1 MIRHPLPGLIAVAVL
16 ALIFPLRLGAQA
28 PPVPDGKP
36 HKFETRNKQ
45 FLIDGQPIQLISGE
59 MHFSRTLS
67 EDFELRVKQAKAMGL
82 NTLSFYL
89 FWNQV
94 EPEHGKF
101 DFTGTNDV
109 RKMLKLCQD
118 NGLWCILRPGP
129 YCCAEVE
136 YGGIPYWTL
145 KNPEVKIRSNDPT
158 YVQWSRDYINRVY
171 KEVADF
177 QVTKGGPLL
186 MVQIENEYAIVAND
200 LTPKGNYDYMHT
212 LHQVFTDA
220 GFDVPLF
227 VCDPGSLSRPGTDPY
242 PGLLRGRNG
251 LHTEADYQQAVAVAG
266 DFPIIAPEVYTAW
279 FTGWGQPIATKN
291 ASLDSIVGW
300 TNFLL
305 DHKCSFN
312 YYLFFGGT
320 NYGFSNGCNYSLPV
334 ITSYDYNAPVD
345 EAGRVTT
352 KYRTLRDL
360 LTKRLNITPP
370 AIPDDPPVA
379 DLPAVTLQYAGTL
392 FNRLWWGDTEP
403 TITSHEPVSMENLNQ
418 AYGFVDYRKKFPDG
432 LKGKLELKQAMDYT
446 ITMVNGKVVGES
458 FVGFGP
464 GSNSITL
471 PVRNSNIITL
481 SETAPV
487 TLDLLVYNLGRIS
500 VVTDSGTQNL
510 ARKGL
515 IGGAYLDGNELTDWD
530 IYSLPMESEHLV
542 GFGVSA
548 YGGPPD
554 TPSFYQASFNVD
566 NPASTFLD
574 MRNFGFG
581 VVWVNGH
588 NLGRFWDRGGVRSL
602 FLSEHFL
609 KKGSNEIVV
618 LDLHKP
624 NALTVRGTTSMIE
637 TAPVPFSLKL
647 DQANPS

>member
-1 MIRHPLPGLIAVAVL
+1 
-16 ALIFPLRLGAQA
+16 LIFPLRLGAQA

-171 KEVADF
+171 KEVSDF

-212 LHQVFTDA
+212 LHQVFTEA

-251 LHTEADYQQAVAVAG
+251 LHTETDYQQAVAVAG

-334 ITSYDYNAPVD
+334 ITSYDYNAPID

-379 DLPAVTLQYAGTL
+379 DLPAISFTESQPLVNWLPTNPTLKSAK
-392 FNRLWWGDTEP
+392 
-403 TITSHEPVSMENLNQ
+403 PVSMESLNQ
-418 AYGFVDYRKKFPDG
+418 AYGFVDYRKKFPGG
-432 LKGKLELKQAMDYT
+432 LTGKLELRQAMDYA
-446 ITMVNGKVVGES
+446 ITMINGKTVGKS
-458 FVGFGP
+458 FIGYGP
-464 GSNSITL
+464 ASNSIDI
-471 PVRNSNIITL
+471 NQSG
-481 SETAPV
+481 PV
-487 TLDLLVYNLGRIS
+487 TLDILVYNLGRIS

-515 IGGAYLDGNELTDWD
+515 IGGAFIDGKELADWD
-530 IYSLPMESEHLV
+530 IYSLPMTSVQEISRTNLIV
-542 GFGVSA
+542 SGVTPQT
-548 YGGPPD
+548 GP
-554 TPSFYQASFNVD
+554 TFYRATFNITK
-566 NPASTFLD
+566 PAGTFLD
-574 MRNFGFG
+574 MTKWGFG

-588 NLGRFWDRGGVRSL
+588 NLGRYWDRGGARSL
-602 FLSEHFL
+602 FVPSHFL
-609 KKGSNEIVV
+609 KSGANDLVILELHDAPAKLEVSGGTGIVE
-618 LDLHKP
+618 
-624 NALTVRGTTSMIE
+624 TS
-637 TAPVPFSLKL
+637 PVPFALKL